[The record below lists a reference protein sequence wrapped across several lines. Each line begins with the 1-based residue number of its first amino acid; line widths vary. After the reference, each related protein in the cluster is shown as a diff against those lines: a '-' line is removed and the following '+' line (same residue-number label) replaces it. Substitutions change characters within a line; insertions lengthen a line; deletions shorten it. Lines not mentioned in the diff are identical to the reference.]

1 MEVVM
6 LSTLLSFEIL
16 VSFIHTREIM
26 NKNNS
31 ENGIPIS
38 ACEKSI
44 SSKKRKFTRAKLIF
58 FCKIT
63 GKNFSPLKILV
74 FHFLSFAAILKFYS
88 NLFHQ

>member
-44 SSKKRKFTRAKLIF
+44 SSKKKKIYQSKTNF
-58 FCKIT
+58 FLQ
-63 GKNFSPLKILV
+63 N
-74 FHFLSFAAILKFYS
+74 YR
-88 NLFHQ
+88 